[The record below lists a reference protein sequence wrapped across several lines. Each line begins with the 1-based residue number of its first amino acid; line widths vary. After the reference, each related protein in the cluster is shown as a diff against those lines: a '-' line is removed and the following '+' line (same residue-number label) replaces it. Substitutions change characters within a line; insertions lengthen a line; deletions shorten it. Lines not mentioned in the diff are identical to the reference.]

1 MSKHDSPESRAA
13 TRNKFLAVIAYTVR
27 TVALMFAS
35 GTLIQTLLGVMGFS
49 SRMIYIH
56 STLLQ
61 SSNILSIVLFSR
73 MAKGSGKTVI
83 RRAAFTAIPTGLLF
97 LTYIPFLSNGQ
108 SSIKIFICLAAIAV
122 IQQVF
127 IGFYTVY
134 EYKTPYFVYRSE
146 EYGRMLAL
154 CGIISSVASLLA
166 GTAVSYLSA
175 KYSYLHIMEIG
186 FIISALLMVIA
197 FVSTFFQKDISGG
210 ETLKQT
216 PETSRLGEIIRYPAF
231 YKLIPANL
239 LRGFSMGA
247 LGVLAATALDMGY
260 NETLT
265 ATMVV
270 IQSVASLASC
280 AYLAVKP
287 KSISY
292 GTTLLLA
299 SVLVATT
306 PLLMI
311 KGEYIFLGLYALI
324 IFGKTTVDYAVP
336 SLLRQIVPVDKAAPY
351 NAWRMVLTNLGV
363 TAATALAAVMSIPVL
378 LIATAACQL
387 IAGILY
393 YIEAKN

>member
-1 MSKHDSPESRAA
+1 
-13 TRNKFLAVIAYTVR
+13 
-27 TVALMFAS
+27 MFAS
-35 GTLIQTLLGVMGFS
+35 GTLIQTLLGVIGFDS
-49 SRMIYIH
+49 QMIYIH

-73 MAKGSGKTVI
+73 RAKGSGKTVI

-97 LTYIPFLSNGQ
+97 LTYIPFLSKGQ
-108 SSIKIFICLAAIAV
+108 ADIKTFICLAAIAV
-122 IQQVF
+122 IQQIF
-127 IGFYTVY
+127 IGFFTVY
-134 EYKTPYFVYRSE
+134 EYKTPYFIYRSE
-146 EYGRMLAL
+146 EYGYMLAL
-154 CGIISSVASLLA
+154 CGIISSVASLLT
-166 GTAVSYLSA
+166 GTAITYFSA

-186 FIISALLMVIA
+186 FIIALLLMGIS

-210 ETLKQT
+210 EMLRQESQT
-216 PETSRLGEIIRYPAF
+216 SGFRDIIRYPAF
-231 YKLIPANL
+231 YRLIPANL

-247 LGVLAATALDMGY
+247 VGVLAATALDMGY

-265 ATMVV
+265 ATMVA
-270 IQSVASLASC
+270 IQSVAALASC

-287 KSISY
+287 KRISY
-292 GTTLLLA
+292 GITLLIA
-299 SVLVATT
+299 SIFVATT

-363 TAATALAAVMSIPVL
+363 TAATALAAVMSVPML

-387 IAGILY
+387 FSGIFY
-393 YIEAKN
+393 YVEAKN